1 MATSLQLPELTV
13 LAVDSATRTKRYINI
28 YRVLTLVGHY
38 LWILLQIAVFG
49 AIVLWPWENLE

>member
-13 LAVDSATRTKRYINI
+13 LAVDSATRTRRSIQI
-28 YRVLTLVGHY
+28 YRVLTLVRNY
-38 LWILLQIAVFG
+38 FWIVLQIAVFG

>member
-38 LWILLQIAVFG
+38 LLILLQIAVFG